1 MEYRARYVLIGA
13 FTLAC
18 LLAAFGFVYWIK
30 NVGGLGQ
37 RAIYDLRF
45 ETSVSGLNLGANV
58 LFNGVRVGVVT
69 AVTLDPAFP
78 KRVTATVSLDPGT
91 PIRTDTKVD
100 VAFQGLT
107 GATAISLRGG
117 SPDAPKVK
125 GEPGKPPLLV
135 AGADVGRSLTESA
148 QDTLHRLDTILDQ
161 NAKPLNTAIGGISEF
176 ADMLGKNSKRIEG
189 LIGGLENLTGTGAAK
204 KGPAIYDLAA
214 ASDFPSAAP
223 LKAQVAV
230 PDPNAIIL
238 FDSQKI
244 LLRSAEGTY
253 SSIDNAQWADNLPKL
268 VQARVVQSFENA
280 HQLGEVSRPLEQL
293 TAQYRLELGIRSFYL
308 EPQPSPKATVEIT
321 ARLVSDKGVAGAKLF
336 SATTAAKSAD
346 AADAV
351 AALNAAF
358 ADVTKQIVSWTLTT
372 L

>member
-1 MEYRARYVLIGA
+1 MEYRARYALIGA
-13 FTLAC
+13 FSLAC

-30 NVGGLGQ
+30 NTGGLGQ
-37 RAIYDLRF
+37 RAVYDLRF
-45 ETSVSGLNLGANV
+45 ETSVSGLNPGANV
-58 LFNGVRVGVVT
+58 LFNGVRVGAVT
-69 AVTLDPAFP
+69 AVNLDPAFP
-78 KRVTATVSLDPGT
+78 KRVTATVLVDPST
-91 PIRTDTKVD
+91 PIRADTKVD
-100 VAFQGLT
+100 VTFQGLT

-117 SPDAPKVK
+117 APDAPKLK
-125 GEPGKPPLLV
+125 DEDGKPPLLA
-135 AGADVGRSLTESA
+135 AGADVGRNLTESA
-148 QDTLHRLDTILDQ
+148 QATLHRLDTILDQ
-161 NAKPLNTAIGGISEF
+161 NAKPLNTAVTGIAEF

-189 LIGGLENLTGTGAAK
+189 LLGGLENLTGTGASK
-204 KGPAIYDLAA
+204 KVPPTYDLTP
-214 ASDFPSAAP
+214 ASDFPVETK

-244 LLRSAEGTY
+244 LLRSAAGTY

-268 VQARVVQSFENA
+268 VQARIVQSFENA

-293 TAQYRLELGIRSFYL
+293 AAEYRLELGIRSFYL
-308 EPQPSPKATVEIT
+308 EAQPPPKATVEIT

-358 ADVTKQIVSWTLTT
+358 NDVAKQIVTWTLTT